1 MGELTIPGLLLSP
14 ASRIPVEAGDAITF
28 IKEGERGFVGIAE
41 VYGSFIKYG
50 ARKGWRRHNETTM
63 NIVVPV
69 GSIRFVVFDNRIGST
84 GFGLF
89 EDLILGSENYQRLT
103 VPPGV
108 WMAFEGLSEG
118 ENLLWN
124 AIDQPHDPAEA
135 DTKELSAIEYAW

>member
-1 MGELTIPGLLLSP
+1 MGELSIPGLLLSA
-14 ASRIPVEAGDAITF
+14 ASRISVEAGDAITF
-28 IKEGERGFVGIAE
+28 IKEGERGYLGIAE
-41 VYGSFIKYG
+41 VYGSFIKHG
-50 ARKGWRRHNETTM
+50 AKKGWRRHNEITM

-69 GSIRFVVFDNRIGST
+69 GQIRFVLYDNRIGSA

-89 EDLILGSENYQRLT
+89 EEIILGANNYQRLT

-124 AIDQPHDPAEA
+124 AINQLHNPAEA
-135 DTKELSAIEYAW
+135 DTKELSAIGYAW

>member
-1 MGELTIPGLLLSP
+1 
-14 ASRIPVEAGDAITF
+14 
-28 IKEGERGFVGIAE
+28 
-41 VYGSFIKYG
+41 
-50 ARKGWRRHNETTM
+50 M

-69 GSIRFVVFDNRIGST
+69 GQIRFVLYDNRIGSA

-89 EDLILGSENYQRLT
+89 ENIILGTDNYQRLT
-103 VPPGV
+103 VPPGI

-124 AIDQPHDPAEA
+124 AINQVHNPAEA

>member
-1 MGELTIPGLLLSP
+1 MGELSIPGLLLSA

-28 IKEGERGFVGIAE
+28 IKEGERGYMGIAE
-41 VYGSFIKYG
+41 VYGSFIKQG
-50 ARKGWRRHNETTM
+50 AKKGWRRHNEITL

-69 GSIRFVVFDNRIGST
+69 GQIRFVLYDNRIGSA

-89 EDLILGSENYQRLT
+89 DEIILGANNYQRLT

-124 AIDQPHDPAEA
+124 AINQLHDPAEA
-135 DTKELSAIEYAW
+135 DSKDLSAIEYAW

>member
-1 MGELTIPGLLLSP
+1 MGELSIPGLLLSA

-28 IKEGERGFVGIAE
+28 IKEGERGYVGIAE
-41 VYGSFIKYG
+41 VYGSFIKQG
-50 ARKGWRRHNETTM
+50 EKKGWRRHNEITM

-69 GSIRFVVFDNRIGST
+69 GQIRFVLFDNRIGSA

-89 EDLILGSENYQRLT
+89 EDVILGPDNYQRLT
-103 VPPGV
+103 VPNGV

-124 AIDQPHDPAEA
+124 AINQVHDPAEA